1 MNALLLMLATI
12 PPYAGV
18 VPATYPDDVL
28 HAAAAVQQ
36 MYAESR
42 GRIDAAIAANPM
54 IEVDRESLVQLYARA
69 SKMEW
74 QHRPLME
81 PDIMPDGKQRED
93 ADKNPLWRPVLKNGE
108 QVYVREYT
116 GGPIE
121 SRKTWLWTHDSDPRD
136 CWRAALALKAI
147 ADKIGGQR

>member
-12 PPYAGV
+12 PPYTGV

-74 QHRPLME
+74 QHRLLIE
-81 PDIMPDGKQRED
+81 PDITPDGEQRED
-93 ADKNPLWRPVLKNGE
+93 ANKIPLWRPALKDGK
-108 QVYVREYT
+108 QVYVFDYT
-116 GGPIE
+116 GGPAE
-121 SRKTWLWTHDSDPRD
+121 CRKNWLWTHDSDPRD
-136 CWRAALALKAI
+136 CLRAALALKAI

>member
-12 PPYAGV
+12 PPYTGV

-74 QHRPLME
+74 QHSV
-81 PDIMPDGKQRED
+81 DGR
-93 ADKNPLWRPVLKNGE
+93 LV
-108 QVYVREYT
+108 YT

-121 SRKTWLWTHDSDPRD
+121 SRKTWLDAR
-136 CWRAALALKAI
+136 
-147 ADKIGGQR
+147 Q

>member
-12 PPYAGV
+12 PPYTGV

-54 IEVDRESLVQLYARA
+54 IEVDRESLVRLYARA

-74 QHRPLME
+74 QYRLLTE
-81 PDIMPDGKQRED
+81 PDIGPDGKQRKD
-93 ADKNPLWRPVLKNGE
+93 ANKIPLWRPILKDGK
-108 QVYVREYT
+108 QMYVFDYT
-116 GGPIE
+116 GGPAE
-121 SRKTWLWTHDSDPRD
+121 CRKNWLWTHDSDPRD
-136 CWRAALALKAI
+136 CLRAALALKAI
-147 ADKIGGQR
+147 ADEIGGQR